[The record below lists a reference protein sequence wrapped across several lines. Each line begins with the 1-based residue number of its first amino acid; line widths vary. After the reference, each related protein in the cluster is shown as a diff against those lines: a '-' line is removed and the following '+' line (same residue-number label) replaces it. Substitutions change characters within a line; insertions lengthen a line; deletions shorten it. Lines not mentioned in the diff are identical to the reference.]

1 MDKNVTG
8 AARQIMMN
16 DLGLTQEYIREE
28 MIKIITGETKKVL
41 NILISERRL
50 EDIVHEEIVRFT
62 GGPSY
67 PAYRNKI

>member
-41 NILISERRL
+41 NILI
-50 EDIVHEEIVRFT
+50 F
-62 GGPSY
+62 
-67 PAYRNKI
+67 